1 MKVSYRLPILNE
13 SGISFHGGIV
23 VSQSVH
29 RHTYVKL
36 QLSKPGL
43 INLFKPYFYWWCLCC
58 FSLLILTSCS
68 VSKQISK
75 QANQIL
81 LKDSVINTGHIGIS
95 IYEPATNKYW
105 YNYDAE
111 KYFVPASNVK
121 LFTLYAGLKYLGD
134 SLIGL
139 KYKLENKELHIYPT
153 GDPTFLHPDFKQQ
166 IVFDFLKNKS
176 SIFYHSQNNIIALG
190 KGWAWDDYMD
200 YYMVQRSEMPIYGNL
215 IQLNI
220 EGNNISTIPKNLPV
234 KIVDTLLN
242 KDNIISRNW
251 NSNELTVNKAVPLP
265 ELKNY
270 QIPLFVESAEVV
282 NFLADTL
289 QQKINLIKQNAADP
303 LKSNDNNL
311 VKIFSQP
318 VDSLFKPML
327 YNSDNFFAEQTLLM
341 ASNAYLGNMNE
352 AALIDTLLKK
362 DFKEIPQKP
371 RWVDGSGL
379 SRYNLFSP
387 QSVVYILNKLQKEY
401 GINRLKTI
409 LPTGGEGTLKNY
421 YQKDSGYIF
430 AKTGSM
436 SNHTAISGYLYSQKG
451 KLLIFSILVNQ
462 FQGSTAHVRHAVETF
477 LEGIRAK
484 Y

>member
-1 MKVSYRLPILNE
+1 MKVSYCLPIHDK
-13 SGISFHGGIV
+13 SGSSFHSDFV
-23 VSQSVH
+23 VSQSVY
-29 RHTYVKL
+29 RHTYVEL

-43 INLFKPYFYWWCLCC
+43 INLFKSYFYWWCLCC

-81 LKDSVINTGHIGIS
+81 LKDSVVNTGHTGIS

-105 YNYDAE
+105 YNHDAE

-134 SLIGL
+134 SLVGL
-139 KYKLENKELHIYPT
+139 KYKFENKELHIYPT

-166 IVFDFLKNKS
+166 IVFDFLNNKS
-176 SIFYHSQNNIIALG
+176 NIFYHSQNNIIALG

-200 YYMVQRSEMPIYGNL
+200 SYMVQSSEMPVYGNL
-215 IQLNI
+215 IQLDI
-220 EGNNISTIPKNLPV
+220 KGNNISTIPKNLPI
-234 KIVDTLLN
+234 KIVDILLN
-242 KDNIISRNW
+242 NDNLIFRNW
-251 NSNELTVNKAVPLP
+251 NNNELTVNKAILQPG
-265 ELKNY
+265 LKNY
-270 QIPLFVESAEVV
+270 QIPLFVEKTEVV

-289 QQKINLIKQNAADP
+289 KQKINFLKQNVADT
-303 LKSNDNNL
+303 LKSNDSNL

-318 VDSLFKPML
+318 VDSLFKLMMH
-327 YNSDNFFAEQTLLM
+327 NSDNFFAEQTLLM
-341 ASNAYLGNMNE
+341 ASNAYLGDMNE
-352 AALIDTLLKK
+352 VALIDTLLKN
-362 DFKEIPQKP
+362 DLKEIPQKP

-401 GINRLKTI
+401 GLKRLKVI

-421 YQKDSGYIF
+421 YQKDSSYIF

-436 SNHTAISGYLYSQKG
+436 SNHTAISGFLYSKKG

-462 FQGSTAHVRHAVETF
+462 FQGSTSHVRHAVEFF
-477 LEGIRAK
+477 LEGIRVK